1 MTTYFNFRSNFA
13 DKTHHLSRLDH
24 AFRIEEVVNGIKVVT
39 TYEEDSVD
47 KKKIDQF
54 KVSLLKHRQQIL
66 NVGLLNKTDDLH
78 VSEDDLSDETDL
90 ASSLIQQQITCT
102 IRDREYLKLRRI
114 DAALDRCAEGTYG
127 HCEDCEEE
135 IGMKRLE
142 NQPWSELCIQHA
154 EEREKEESQIYRQ
167 A

>member
-1 MTTYFNFRSNFA
+1 VDN
-13 DKTHHLSRLDH
+13 DQLL
-24 AFRIEEVVNGIKVVT
+24 VVT
-39 TYEEDSVD
+39 AYEEESVD
-47 KKKIDQF
+47 KKKQDQF
-54 KVSLLKHRQQIL
+54 KVMLLKHRQQIL

-114 DAALDRCAEGTYG
+114 DAALDRCNDGSFG

-142 NQPWSELCIQHA
+142 NQPWAELCIQHA
-154 EEREKEESQIYRQ
+154 EEKEKEESQIYRQ

>member
-1 MTTYFNFRSNFA
+1 M
-13 DKTHHLSRLDH
+13 
-24 AFRIEEVVNGIKVVT
+24 
-39 TYEEDSVD
+39 D
-47 KKKIDQF
+47 KKKLEQF
-54 KVSLLKHRQQIL
+54 KVLLLKHRQQIL
-66 NVGLLNKTDDLH
+66 NIGLLNKTDDLH

-114 DAALDRCAEGTYG
+114 DAALDRCAEGTFG

-154 EEREKEESQIYRQ
+154 EEKEKEESQIYRQ